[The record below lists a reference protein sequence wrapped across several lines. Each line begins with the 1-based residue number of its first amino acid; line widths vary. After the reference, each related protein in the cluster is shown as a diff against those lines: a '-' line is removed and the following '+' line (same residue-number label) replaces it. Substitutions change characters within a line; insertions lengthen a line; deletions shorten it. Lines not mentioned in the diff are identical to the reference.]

1 MILDR
6 LALIQTARE
15 AARRAYVPYSHFP
28 VGAAILTDRGEIIT
42 GCNVENASYPL
53 TLCAER
59 TAMATA
65 VAQGAG
71 RVVAIAVSAPKAQ
84 PCSPCGAC
92 RQVLYEFN
100 PDMEV
105 ILDAGDADPLILPL
119 TELLPLGFN
128 HLSLEKA

>member
-6 LALIQTARE
+6 DALIQAAQE
-15 AARRAYVPYSHFP
+15 AARRAYVPYSEFP
-28 VGAAILTDRGEIIT
+28 VGAALLTDQGEVIL

-53 TLCAER
+53 TMCAER
-59 TAMATA
+59 TAVGAAM
-65 VAQGAG
+65 AQGAG
-71 RVVAIAVSAPKAQ
+71 RILAVAISAPKAK

-105 ILDAGDADPLILPL
+105 ILDTGAEPLVLPL
-119 TELLPLGFN
+119 TELLPHGFN